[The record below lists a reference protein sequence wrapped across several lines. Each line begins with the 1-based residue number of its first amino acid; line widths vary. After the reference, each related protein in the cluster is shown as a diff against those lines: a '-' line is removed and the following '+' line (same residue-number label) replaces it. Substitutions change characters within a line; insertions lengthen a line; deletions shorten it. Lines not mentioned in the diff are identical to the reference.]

1 MPMIVS
7 KFGGSATA
15 SAQTIKNVVNIS
27 KNHNRKILVFSAI
40 GKEYEYD
47 TKTTDLLFEYTKA
60 NENDKKRIEL
70 QVVEKF
76 KRLKSR
82 LNIEYNVESEWKQI
96 FYYFKIS
103 QDKNFLVSRGEFTTS
118 KMMAK
123 ALNMCFVPAE
133 KFFYFKDEKIDYPK
147 TKQALENYLK
157 AYKRIAVPG
166 FYGID
171 EKDKIVLLS
180 RGGSDVSAAIFALV
194 THADKYENWTD
205 VDGVYEKDPRIEKS
219 KQIKH
224 MNYDQLCSLT
234 ENGAKVIHKDC
245 AKILKGTD
253 ISLIVRS
260 ILDPHATPTII
271 SEGQKFFQ
279 KE

>member
-180 RGGSDVSAAIFALV
+180 RGGSDVSAAVFAKV
-194 THADKYENWTD
+194 ACADKYENWTD
-205 VDGVYEKDPRIEKS
+205 VNGVYEKDPRLENS
-219 KQIKH
+219 KQIRH
-224 MNYDQLCSLT
+224 MGYDQLCTLT

-245 AKILKGTD
+245 AKLLKNTN

-260 ILDPHATPTII
+260 ILDPGATPTII
-271 SEGQKFFQ
+271 SENQKFFQ